1 MIIADLFETRV
12 EDKIEP
18 VIKVAERED
27 EHKLAV
33 EIGSYVVTPM
43 IEKFLDDFLEH
54 YTDTF
59 LTKTT
64 EIGIWISGYFGSGKS
79 HLAKIM
85 ALLAENRVIE
95 NVSACERFE
104 SRLPPDGPRTTSILR
119 SLKRMDQCEASV
131 LAFNLNT
138 LSASKTREL
147 PELLLSQYYLSRGY
161 CNNLT
166 YARVIEAEMDRQG
179 KIDDLHAAF
188 ERLSHKKWAEIRD
201 NPTFFRKH
209 LFAAASEVAPDMF
222 PRPEDVKEALSEA
235 EAGAIINVSTL
246 VDTVL
251 DDLER
256 LERERGKPQ
265 RFMWVMDETGQW
277 IENNNGRLARLQAFV
292 EEAALKGQGRIW
304 VAVTTHGDMGA
315 IYKEAR
321 ALDGDMKKIE
331 GRFRFKPALT
341 TENIEQVLENR
352 LLRKRTEG
360 RQVLQ
365 SLYER
370 CGSGSLKGIGELS
383 NALQVLPDCSEDSFV
398 TYYPFL
404 PYQVHLIPDIVKSL
418 RSRGGR
424 GEQMSG
430 STRTLLAITQD
441 VLRAGRVRYLE
452 MEPGVLVRFDE
463 IYHNLSGEG
472 EVSPD
477 VRTDISRISKVV
489 PDANGFTASV
499 AEVLFLVRELE
510 YIPRTIDNVARLTI
524 RDVDDDLSDA
534 IARVRPE
541 LERLMKAGL
550 VARIGEEYEF
560 LTGERRTFEDEVTT
574 VEAQMGQGIREEQF
588 GRLFISESNWRKWL
602 GSNTVS
608 FKSQEFSF
616 SLEVDHKKVG
626 GTSGAVTLKMI
637 TPLERVG
644 GATVQDLQSDSLHSD
659 ERNTIFFLSGRVPE
673 FEQDLTRYIAMKDVI
688 DRWKQDPHKSEDAR
702 KLARDREGID
712 LPKLQ
717 KRVVDGLKAG
727 IRSGTVVFRGASRTL
742 DLPSSQSAGD
752 GLLSVMAEFWPKI
765 YTNFDRV
772 PVRISND
779 QQAIRDVLAGKTGVS
794 ADVKA
799 LALYDQTGT
808 LNPQSPLI
816 DAIRTYLAGEQTQG
830 RRALGKEMLDY
841 FEEPPFGW
849 DPNAV
854 RVGVAAM
861 ARAGSVKVVLNKK
874 VYTNPDD
881 QDLQDA
887 MRVSSHFKKSELE
900 LEETTIPPEML
911 TEVRSVLINLAKSR
925 RIEETPAALAEAAG
939 SLADALIERAHR
951 VELWARGSGM
961 PLSAAFTKGKEAWT
975 ALSGMT
981 NPVHRVR
988 EIAGNR
994 EGFTAGHDAICA
1006 ADAFVEKN
1014 GDAFTRL
1021 RALKGQM
1028 EAVSYHTDESSSVR
1042 EMVSAWNAAVEKASF
1057 TDPEAWKRL
1066 LATQKQAELEVKELV
1081 AGWKQSAREV
1091 LEEGLAALP
1100 TNLAE
1105 RDLDAR
1111 LAEKWRPPLEHL
1123 RSEIEECSIPAQV
1136 ATLPSRAGKAVADL
1150 QMKID
1155 AEVARIEREKAIEKG
1170 GVSVPSQKVRLS
1182 LTSLVSGKRVRSIAE
1197 WERLRDDIDAR
1208 VRAKINEGYDI
1219 VEFE

>member
-85 ALLAENRVIE
+85 ALLAENRTIE
-95 NVSACERFE
+95 NVPACERFE
-104 SRLPPDGPRTTSILR
+104 SRLPPDGLRTASILR
-119 SLKRMDQCEASV
+119 SLRRMDQCETSV

-166 YARVIEAEMDRQG
+166 YARVIEAELDRQG
-179 KIDDLHAAF
+179 KIDELHAAF
-188 ERLSHKKWAEIRD
+188 ERLSHKKWADIRD

-209 LFAAASEVAPDMF
+209 LFAAASEVAPEIF
-222 PRPEDVKEALSEA
+222 PTPDDVKEALSEA
-235 EAGAIINVSTL
+235 ERGTLINVSTL

-251 DDLER
+251 DDLKR
-256 LERERGKPQ
+256 LEKERGKPQ

-277 IENNNGRLARLQAFV
+277 IENNSGRLSRLQAFV

-365 SLYER
+365 DLYER
-370 CGSGSLKGIGELS
+370 CGSGSLKGIGELA
-383 NALQVLPDCSEDSFV
+383 NTLQVLPDCSEDAFV

-441 VLRAGRVRYLE
+441 ILRAGRVRYLK

-477 VRTDISRISKVV
+477 VRTDISRIPQVV
-489 PDANGFTASV
+489 PDATEFTASV
-499 AEVLFLVRELE
+499 AEVLFLIRELE

-524 RDVDDDLSDA
+524 QDVDDDLSNA
-534 IARVRPE
+534 IERVRPE
-541 LERLMKAGL
+541 LERLMKAKL

-560 LTGERRTFEDEVTT
+560 LTGERRTFEDEVST
-574 VEAQMGQGIREEQF
+574 VEVQMIQEDREDQF
-588 GRLFISESNWRKWL
+588 GRSFISESNWRKWL
-602 GSNTVS
+602 GSNAVS
-608 FKSQEFSF
+608 FKGQEFSF
-616 SLEVDHKKVG
+616 TLEVDHKKVG

-637 TPLERVG
+637 TPLERVKG
-644 GATVQDLQSDSLHSD
+644 VTVQDLQSDSLHSD
-659 ERNTIFFLSGRVPE
+659 EQNTIFFLSGRVPE
-673 FEQDLTRYIAMKDVI
+673 FEQDLTRYVAMKDVI
-688 DRWKQDPHKSEDAR
+688 GRWKQDPHKSEDAR
-702 KLARDREGID
+702 KLALERDSID

-717 KRVVDGLKAG
+717 KKVIDGLKAG
-727 IRSGTVVFRGASRTL
+727 IRSGTVVFRGASRIL
-742 DLPSSQSAGD
+742 DLPPSQNAGE

-765 YTNFDRV
+765 YTNFDRM

-779 QQAIRDVLAGKTGVS
+779 QQAIRDVLAGKTSVS

-816 DAIRTYLAGEQTQG
+816 DAIRMYLANEQTGG
-830 RRALGKEMLDY
+830 RRAFGKEMLDS
-841 FEEPPFGW
+841 FEAPPYGW
-849 DPNAV
+849 DPNAI

-861 ARAGSVKVVLNKK
+861 VRVGSVKVVLNKK

-887 MRVSSHFKKSELE
+887 LRVSSQFKRAELE
-900 LEETTIPPEML
+900 LEETTIPPETL
-911 TEVRSVLINLAKSR
+911 TEVRAVLINLAKTR
-925 RIEETPAALAEAAG
+925 RIEETPAALGEAAG
-939 SLADALIERAHR
+939 SLADSLLKKVNR

-961 PLSAAFTKGKEAWT
+961 PLSAAFTGGEEVWT
-975 ALSGMT
+975 ALSATT

-988 EIAGNR
+988 AIEQNR
-994 EGFTAGHDAICA
+994 ETLESGHAAICEYA
-1006 ADAFVEKN
+1006 IFVEQN
-1014 GDAFTRL
+1014 SDAFTGL
-1021 RALKGQM
+1021 RALKGQL
-1028 EAVSYHTDESSSVR
+1028 EAIAYQTEETSGIR
-1042 EMVSAWNAAVEKASF
+1042 ELISAWNAAMRDASF
-1057 TDPEAWKRL
+1057 TDPKTWRRL
-1066 LATQKQAELEVKELV
+1066 LATQKKAELEVKELV
-1081 AGWKQSAREV
+1081 AGWKESAREV
-1091 LEEGLAALP
+1091 LKEGLAALP
-1100 TNLAE
+1100 MKLAE
-1105 RDLDAR
+1105 RQLDAG
-1111 LAEKWRPPLEHL
+1111 LAERWGLPLNQVL
-1123 RSEIEECSIPAQV
+1123 SDIDSVTIPAQV
-1136 ATLPSRAGKAVADL
+1136 ANLPSRAQAAVVEL
-1150 QMKID
+1150 QRKID
-1155 AEVARIEREKAIEKG
+1155 AEVARIEREKTVERG
-1170 GVSVPSQKVRLS
+1170 GVYERQKVRLS
-1182 LTSLVSGKRVRSIAE
+1182 LKSLVSGKCVRSIAE
-1197 WERLRDDIDAR
+1197 WEKLGADIDTR
-1208 VRAKINEGYDI
+1208 VRAKINDGFD